1 MTWFI
6 LIALGFSVILVLAV
20 VFDGV
25 LDAVNLDFGGDG
37 ILSATTIAAAVA
49 GFGYGG
55 WIATAGFDASMGVAV
70 TVGIAV
76 AVVIAV
82 IAAKSVRLI
91 RRAETPGND
100 PEDKVGQQGTAIT
113 GAAAG
118 DPFEFSLVH
127 RGQPRKLSAV
137 AEDDVSP
144 GDALT
149 VEAVLSPSRVKVT
162 KS

>member
-1 MTWFI
+1 MMWFI
-6 LIALGFSVILVLAV
+6 LIALAFSVILVLAV

-37 ILSATTIAAAVA
+37 ILSATTISAALA

-55 WIATAGFDASMGVAV
+55 WIAMAGFDTTMGAAVA
-70 TVGIAV
+70 VGIAT
-76 AVVIAV
+76 AVVIAL

-91 RRAETPGND
+91 RRAEAPEND
-100 PEDKVGQQGTAIT
+100 PGDKIGQQGTAIT
-113 GAAAG
+113 GASAG
-118 DPFEFSLVH
+118 DPFEFSLIH

-137 AEDDVSP
+137 AEADVSP
-144 GDALT
+144 GDPLT

-162 KS
+162 KA

>member
-6 LIALGFSVILVLAV
+6 LIALGFSVILMLAV
-20 VFDGV
+20 IFDGV

-37 ILSATTIAAAVA
+37 ILSATTMSAAVA

-55 WIATAGFDASMGVAV
+55 WIAMAGFDASMGAAVGVGLGVAV
-70 TVGIAV
+70 LIAL
-76 AVVIAV
+76 

-100 PEDKVGQQGTAIT
+100 PEEKIGRTGTAIT

-127 RGQPRKLSAV
+127 RGQPRKLTAV
-137 AEDDVSP
+137 ADEDVSP
-144 GDALT
+144 GEALT
-149 VEAVLSPSRVKVT
+149 IEAVLSPSRMKVT
-162 KS
+162 KT